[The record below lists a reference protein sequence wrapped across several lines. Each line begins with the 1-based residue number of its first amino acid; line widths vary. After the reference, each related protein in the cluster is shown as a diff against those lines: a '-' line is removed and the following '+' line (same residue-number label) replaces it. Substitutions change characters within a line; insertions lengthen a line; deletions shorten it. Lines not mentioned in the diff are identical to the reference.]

1 MPGGRW
7 HGILDP
13 SRLATGN
20 GTQEAGSVEKEMVTE
35 RMSEGSGRAEVKRR
49 IIQRSIEDDAFRQR
63 LLKNPKAAIEEG
75 SGIQLPEGIE
85 IRAVEET
92 PDTVYILLPGRPAD
106 VRAGELSDRELESV
120 AGGSGDEWSAGW
132 GPC

>member
-1 MPGGRW
+1 
-7 HGILDP
+7 
-13 SRLATGN
+13 
-20 GTQEAGSVEKEMVTE
+20 
-35 RMSEGSGRAEVKRR
+35 MSEGSGRVEVKRR

-63 LLKNPKAAIEEG
+63 LLENPKAAIEEG

-92 PDTVYILLPGRPAD
+92 PDTVYILLPGRPTD

-120 AGGSGDEWSAGW
+120 AGGEGAGDEWSAGW

>member
-1 MPGGRW
+1 
-7 HGILDP
+7 
-13 SRLATGN
+13 
-20 GTQEAGSVEKEMVTE
+20 
-35 RMSEGSGRAEVKRR
+35 MSEGSGRAEVKRR
-49 IIQRSIEDDAFRQR
+49 IIQRSIEGDPFRQR
-63 LLKNPKAAIEEG
+63 LLENPKAAIEEG

-92 PDTVYILLPGRPAD
+92 PDTVYILLPGRSAD